1 MNLKFEATLYR
12 TRLLLG
18 LTDGAT
24 VIAWADER
32 LLRLATP
39 PSALLEVSLTPA
51 SDLGALRLALLP
63 LAGEP
68 EDPAA
73 VTVVL
78 QEVAIDL
85 VAGRRRAA
93 DTVSVLRQMRRML
106 ALPLALD
113 ADLDSLID
121 TLMLAEVGIGAS
133 VADAEHAVLAW
144 ARGQAAQAERAA
156 G

>member
-1 MNLKFEATLYR
+1 MNLKFEATLQR

-18 LTDGAT
+18 LTDGAA

-32 LLRLATP
+32 LLQLATP
-39 PSALLEVSLTPA
+39 PSALLDVSLTPA
-51 SDLGALRLALLP
+51 SDLSALRIALLP

-68 EDPAA
+68 EDPEA

-78 QEVAIDL
+78 REVAADL

-106 ALPLALD
+106 SLPVAVD
-113 ADLDSLID
+113 TDLDTLID
-121 TLMLAEVGIGAS
+121 TLMLAEAGIGAS
-133 VADAEHAVLAW
+133 VADAQHAVLEW
-144 ARGQAAQAERAA
+144 ARGQAAQSERAA